1 MSVFPRTPIFVIGCF
16 GHPTWISSRL
26 VGGSSRCVKGDEMKR
41 MVPLAMFMA
50 ASALLASDPNL
61 GTWKLNMVQSKFSP
75 GPAPQSVTTTYTE
88 DGGWVVSK
96 SEGLGSDGKPFNV
109 ENRLK
114 TDGNEYPYLSPWG
127 KGTIAIQQ
135 ANPYH
140 WTSVVKLDSGHT
152 LTSKG
157 VISQDGRT
165 RTVTTTGTNAKGEK
179 VNSVTVSE
187 RQ

>member
-1 MSVFPRTPIFVIGCF
+1 
-16 GHPTWISSRL
+16 
-26 VGGSSRCVKGDEMKR
+26 MKR
-41 MVPLAMFMA
+41 MVPLAMLMA

-61 GTWKLNMVQSKFSP
+61 GTWKLNMAQSKFSP

-127 KGTIAIQQ
+127 KGTIVIQQ